1 MRKNVREENMCYSV
15 EYFELPI
22 CKDHIYT
29 FAICKNIM
37 QINILLI
44 VIVYDWLNYFIIKY
58 ISKAT
63 F

>member
-44 VIVYDWLNYFIIKY
+44 VIVYD
-58 ISKAT
+58 
-63 F
+63 

>member
-15 EYFELPI
+15 EYFEPPI
-22 CKDHIYT
+22 YKDRIYT

-44 VIVYDWLNYFIIKY
+44 VIVYD
-58 ISKAT
+58 
-63 F
+63 